1 MSRRTEILT
10 VTSLLLVAV
19 VLRAWDIT
27 RLPPGFSDN
36 ELAYIRITETVRQGE
51 VAVHYQAGDGHG
63 RAGMYGIVNALVAA
77 LAGDGLLGYR
87 LLAFWGSMVTLA
99 LLFGFTRR
107 LFGAPLALVAL
118 AFMAVNLRAIV
129 LARTATA
136 ETLVPLFVLLT
147 LLALAAAFN
156 LREQVRFRVPDT
168 LPFALL
174 AVLVGISG
182 YLHFTTLVLG
192 PLSAVFF
199 LHLLVTRQPIS
210 RRSWSSMV
218 FVIVLATVVAVPYLI
233 STLRHPDLSEPYIVW
248 EQRPRSLADLVN
260 GVLGAISGVVW
271 QGDTRAAQNLPE
283 TPLLGPVLALLFL
296 AGLVGAIR
304 RWREPAYGL
313 LLLVLAAGLL
323 TDTWVEPDTTF
334 SANLVA
340 LPAVYILPALGIRAL
355 WEALRARENPVRGTP
370 QAGHIAALLV
380 LVIVIANVITLGG
393 RLFDRWRND
402 SAVAQAYH
410 ANLGRLA
417 AYLDREPDS
426 LPISMCSADLNVSNA
441 VGLTPRQ
448 ILRMMMHREGLDI
461 RHSDCQ
467 SGLVFVNAGAPMR
480 FIFMN
485 ATDRV
490 LMPPELADWLR
501 DATSIPVRGL
511 PDGTVLRLDVEQRIR
526 DAGGF
531 WESMARVFL
540 MPDETHP
547 GAPVDLPVPLE
558 QNLTFAGY
566 DPRVLEAQPVPGGV
580 PVVLVTYWRVDGKL
594 PPDLGIFA
602 HLLAYPETDS
612 RVPLLE
618 PWAESNTINV
628 IPPEL
633 QNRDVFVQVSY
644 LWLGET
650 VKPGEYALTVGAYV
664 DTPSALSNHLDVL
677 ADGQPRGDR
686 LLLGT
691 LQVQPAP
698 LGNEG
703 ADVDNGPQN

>member
-1 MSRRTEILT
+1 VSRRTELLA

-19 VLRAWDIT
+19 VLRVWDIT

-51 VAVHYQAGDGHG
+51 VAVHYQVGDGHG
-63 RAGMYGIVNALVAA
+63 RAGMYGIINAVVVGLV
-77 LAGDGLLGYR
+77 GDGLLGYR
-87 LLAFWGSMVTLA
+87 LLAFWSSLLTLA
-99 LLFGFTRR
+99 LLFVFTRR
-107 LFGAPLALVAL
+107 LFGATLALVAL
-118 AFMAVNLRAIV
+118 AFMTVNLRAIL

-156 LREQVRFRVPDT
+156 LHEQVRFRVPDT

-174 AVLVGISG
+174 AILAGTSG

-199 LHLLVTRQPIS
+199 VHLLITRQPLS
-210 RRSWSSMV
+210 RRMWSSMV

-248 EQRPRSLADLVN
+248 DQRPRSLADLVN

-271 QGDTRAAQNLPE
+271 RGDTRAAQNIPDA
-283 TPLLGPVLALLFL
+283 PLLGPVLALLFL
-296 AGLVGAIR
+296 AGLVVAVR

-313 LLLVLAAGLL
+313 VLLVLAAGLL
-323 TDTWVEPDTTF
+323 TDAWVEPDTTF

-340 LPAVYILPALGIRAL
+340 LPAVYILSALGVRAL
-355 WEALRARENPVRGTP
+355 WQALRARERPVPGTP
-370 QAGHIAALLV
+370 HAGQIAALIV
-380 LVIVIANVITLGG
+380 LVILVANVITLRG

-402 SAVAQAYH
+402 DDVALAYH

-417 AYLDREPDS
+417 AYLDREPDGP
-426 LPISMCSADLNVSNA
+426 PISMCSADLNVPNA
-441 VGLTPRQ
+441 VGVTPRQ
-448 ILRMMMHREGLDI
+448 ALRLMMHREGLAI

-485 ATDRV
+485 VADRA

-501 DATSIPVRGL
+501 DAEPIPVRGL
-511 PDGTVLRLDVEQRIR
+511 PEGTVLRLDVEQRIR

-531 WESMARVFL
+531 WESMALAFL
-540 MPDETHP
+540 LPDETHDSI
-547 GAPVDLPVPLE
+547 PVDLPVPLE

-566 DPRVLEAQPVPGGV
+566 DPRVLEAQPVPGGD

-618 PWAESNTINV
+618 PWAESNTIDV
-628 IPPEL
+628 IPREL
-633 QNRDVFVQVSY
+633 RNRDVFAQVSY
-644 LWLGET
+644 LWLGDT

-664 DTPSALSNHLDVL
+664 DTPSVLGNHLDVL

-691 LQVQPAP
+691 LRVQPAP
-698 LGNEG
+698 PGGDG
-703 ADVDNGPQN
+703 ADG